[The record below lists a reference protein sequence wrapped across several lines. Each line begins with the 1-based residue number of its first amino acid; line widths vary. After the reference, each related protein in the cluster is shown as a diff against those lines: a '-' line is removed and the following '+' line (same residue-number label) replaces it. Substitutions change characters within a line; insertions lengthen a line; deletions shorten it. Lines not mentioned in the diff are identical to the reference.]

1 MSKISR
7 MKKVLLTICLLTLF
21 TVNTN
26 SKNIFLSKYETPH
39 EVIPF
44 SQIEKKN
51 YEEAI
56 DIAIKENRDEIDK
69 IVNNQN
75 EPSFENTIVAME
87 RSGSTLNRVLSVFYP
102 LLSADAD
109 DELMEISMRI
119 SPKLSELS
127 TDISLNE
134 GLWKKIQYVYN
145 NCNKMDLDVEDAMLL
160 KNTYNSFARSGAL
173 LEGEDRE
180 EYKKLSSEL
189 SALTLQYGQ
198 NALKALN
205 QCEMWLFES
214 DLAGLPTSAIN
225 TYKQAASD
233 KGREGEYLVT
243 ASIPSYGPFVK
254 YSSRRDLRERI
265 YKIAN
270 SRGLSGEYSN
280 VDIMKN
286 IADIRRRIANLLG
299 YETFADYKLEL
310 SMAQNT
316 QNVYKLLDQLRD
328 AYIPV
333 CEKEM
338 EELTTFARE
347 LEKDSQFTIMP
358 WDYSYYSNKLKDAKY
373 SIDDEILRPYFELSN
388 TIKGVFGLATKL
400 YGLQF
405 AENKS
410 YDVYHKD
417 VSAYDVTDSKGEF
430 VGVLYTDFFPRE
442 SKRAGAWMTNFKE
455 QYVDVDGYN
464 SRPLVTIVMNF
475 TKPTGDTPSLL
486 TYSEVETFLHEFGHA
501 LHGLLANSK
510 YASISGTNVYRD
522 FVELPSQFNEN
533 YLSEKEFLDTFARHY
548 ITGEQMPNEL
558 IEKIVASAQY
568 GAAYACMRQL
578 SFGYL
583 DMAWHTITAPVNDA
597 IKFEYDA
604 MNKALVFPPV
614 EGCAMSPQFSHIFAG
629 GYAAGYYSYKWA
641 EVLDADAFA
650 SFKEKGIFDAERAE
664 SFKTNILQ
672 RGGSEHPMIL
682 YKRFRGM
689 EPSIDALLIRD
700 GIVKQAP
707 KDVDFNRKD

>member
-1 MSKISR
+1 MAD
-7 MKKVLLTICLLTLF
+7 T
-21 TVNTN
+21 
-26 SKNIFLSKYETPH
+26 KNIFLSPYGTPH

-44 SQIEKKN
+44 SKIEKKF
-51 YEEAI
+51 YEEAV
-56 DIAIKENRDEIDK
+56 DKGIAENRAEIDA
-69 IVNNQN
+69 IVNNADS
-75 EPSFENTIVAME
+75 PTFENTIVALE
-87 RSGSTLNRVLSVFYP
+87 RAGATLNRVLSVAYP

-109 DELMEISMRI
+109 EELMEISTRV

-134 GLWKKIQYVYN
+134 GLWKRIKYVYDN
-145 NCNKMDLDVEDAMLL
+145 RDKMNLDVEDSKLL
-160 KNTYNSFARSGAL
+160 QNTYDSFARSGAL
-173 LEGEDRE
+173 LEGDDRE

-189 SALTLQYGQ
+189 SSLTLQYGQ

-205 QCEMWLFES
+205 QCEMWITDK
-214 DLAGLPTSAIN
+214 DLDGLPASAID
-225 TYKQAASD
+225 TYRQAAAD
-233 KGREGEYLVT
+233 RGRAGEYLVT
-243 ASIPSYGPFVK
+243 ASAPSYGPFVK

-265 YKIAN
+265 YKISN
-270 SRGLSGEYSN
+270 SRGLSGEFSN
-280 VDIMKN
+280 VEILKR
-286 IADIRRRIANLLG
+286 IAEVRRQIANLLG
-299 YETFADYKLEL
+299 HKTFAEYKLEHT
-310 SMAQNT
+310 MAQNT
-316 QNVYKLLDQLRD
+316 QNVYELLNNLRD
-328 AYIPV
+328 AYAPA
-333 CEKEM
+333 CKKEM
-338 EELTTFARE
+338 DELTAYARE
-347 LEKDSQFTIMP
+347 LENDSEFTIMP
-358 WDYSYYSNKLKDAKY
+358 WDYSYYANKLKDAKY
-373 SIDDEILRPYFELSN
+373 SIDDEKLRPYFELSN

-405 AENKS
+405 TENPS
-410 YDVYHKD
+410 YDVYHPEVK
-417 VSAYDVTDSKGEF
+417 AYDVTDADGEF
-430 VGVLYTDFFPRE
+430 IGVIYTDFFPRE

-455 QYVDVDGYN
+455 QYIDADGNN

-475 TKPTGDTPSLL
+475 TKPTADTPSLL
-486 TYSEVETFLHEFGHA
+486 TYYEVETFLHEFGHA

-548 ITGEQMPNEL
+548 ITGEPMPEEL
-558 IEKIVASAQY
+558 IEKIVASSQF

-583 DMAWHTITAPVNDA
+583 DMAWHTVTAPVDDA
-597 IKFEYDA
+597 VAFEYDA
-604 MNKALVFPPV
+604 MKDVMVFPSV
-614 EGCAMSPQFSHIFAG
+614 DGCAMSPQFSHIFSG

-650 SFKEKGIFDAERAE
+650 AFKEKGIFDSECAE

-682 YKRFRGM
+682 YKRFRGK

-700 GIVKQAP
+700 GIVKANS
-707 KDVDFNRKD
+707 KKVNLNRKD